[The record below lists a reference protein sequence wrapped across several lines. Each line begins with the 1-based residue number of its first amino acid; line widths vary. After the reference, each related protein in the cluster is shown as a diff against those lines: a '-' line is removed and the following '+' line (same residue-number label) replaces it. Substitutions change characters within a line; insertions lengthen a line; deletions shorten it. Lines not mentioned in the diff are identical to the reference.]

1 MIIIPLQV
9 VKKATNAI
17 EILAMRFIAVF
28 CSGFPRREMEHT
40 VEERCDSGD
49 FFKAITYFLLNK
61 HVTMSVR
68 PLNMLSMILI
78 FNQRLC
84 SFSYPFI
91 PVSKPVH
98 YAALENFISNFVIVV
113 GASNA
118 NQRLCTSYSL
128 STKRLGQVRVKI
140 EGLSLPKYSLID
152 IIFLFVPYSR
162 CSRHAT

>member
-1 MIIIPLQV
+1 
-9 VKKATNAI
+9 
-17 EILAMRFIAVF
+17 MRF
-28 CSGFPRREMEHT
+28 RR
-40 VEERCDSGD
+40 
-49 FFKAITYFLLNK
+49 FKAITYFFLNK
-61 HVTMSVR
+61 HVT
-68 PLNMLSMILI
+68 LNMLSMILI

-152 IIFLFVPYSR
+152 IIFLFVPHSR
-162 CSRHAT
+162 CSRHATWPGYFQTLKTRFERNASVLLNPVFKM

>member
-1 MIIIPLQV
+1 
-9 VKKATNAI
+9 
-17 EILAMRFIAVF
+17 MRF
-28 CSGFPRREMEHT
+28 RR
-40 VEERCDSGD
+40 
-49 FFKAITYFLLNK
+49 FKAITYFLLNK

-91 PVSKPVH
+91 PVSRPVH

-162 CSRHAT
+162 CSRHATWPGYFQTLKTRFERNSSVLLSPVFKM

>member
-1 MIIIPLQV
+1 
-9 VKKATNAI
+9 
-17 EILAMRFIAVF
+17 MRF
-28 CSGFPRREMEHT
+28 RR
-40 VEERCDSGD
+40 
-49 FFKAITYFLLNK
+49 FKAITYFFLNK
-61 HVTMSVR
+61 HMTMSVR
-68 PLNMLSMILI
+68 PMLSMILI

-162 CSRHAT
+162 CSRHATWPGYFQTLKTRFERNASVLLSPVFKM

>member
-1 MIIIPLQV
+1 
-9 VKKATNAI
+9 
-17 EILAMRFIAVF
+17 MRF
-28 CSGFPRREMEHT
+28 RR
-40 VEERCDSGD
+40 
-49 FFKAITYFLLNK
+49 FKAITYFFLNK

-84 SFSYPFI
+84 SFSYPLFI
-91 PVSKPVH
+91 PVSRPVH
-98 YAALENFISNFVIVV
+98 YVALENFISNFVIVV

-152 IIFLFVPYSR
+152 IIFNFCLYRIQDAVVTLRDRGTFKLWRPVSNVTPPSY
-162 CSRHAT
+162 

>member
-1 MIIIPLQV
+1 
-9 VKKATNAI
+9 
-17 EILAMRFIAVF
+17 MRF
-28 CSGFPRREMEHT
+28 RR
-40 VEERCDSGD
+40 
-49 FFKAITYFLLNK
+49 FKAITYFFLNK

-68 PLNMLSMILI
+68 ALNMLSMILI

-128 STKRLGQVRVKI
+128 STRRLGQVRVKI

-162 CSRHAT
+162 CSRHATWPGYFQTLKTRFECNASVLLNPVFKM

>member
-1 MIIIPLQV
+1 
-9 VKKATNAI
+9 
-17 EILAMRFIAVF
+17 MRF
-28 CSGFPRREMEHT
+28 RR
-40 VEERCDSGD
+40 
-49 FFKAITYFLLNK
+49 FKAITYFLLNK

-140 EGLSLPKYSLID
+140 KGLSLPKYSLID

-162 CSRHAT
+162 CSRHATWPGYFQTLKTRFERNASVLLSPVFKM

>member
-1 MIIIPLQV
+1 
-9 VKKATNAI
+9 
-17 EILAMRFIAVF
+17 MRF
-28 CSGFPRREMEHT
+28 RR
-40 VEERCDSGD
+40 
-49 FFKAITYFLLNK
+49 FKAITYFLLNK

-113 GASNA
+113 GGSNA

-162 CSRHAT
+162 CSRHATWPGYFQTLKTRFERNASVLLSPVFKM

>member
-1 MIIIPLQV
+1 
-9 VKKATNAI
+9 
-17 EILAMRFIAVF
+17 MRF
-28 CSGFPRREMEHT
+28 RR
-40 VEERCDSGD
+40 
-49 FFKAITYFLLNK
+49 FKAITYFLLNK

-91 PVSKPVH
+91 PVSRPVH

-152 IIFLFVPYSR
+152 IIFLFVPHSR
-162 CSRHAT
+162 CSRHATWPGYFQTLKTRFERNASVLLNPVFKM

>member
-1 MIIIPLQV
+1 
-9 VKKATNAI
+9 
-17 EILAMRFIAVF
+17 MRF
-28 CSGFPRREMEHT
+28 RR
-40 VEERCDSGD
+40 
-49 FFKAITYFLLNK
+49 FKAITYFFLNK

-91 PVSKPVH
+91 LVSKPVH
-98 YAALENFISNFVIVV
+98 YAALESFISNFVIVV
-113 GASNA
+113 GAS

-152 IIFLFVPYSR
+152 IIFNFCLYRIQDAVVTLRDRGTFKL
-162 CSRHAT
+162 

>member
-1 MIIIPLQV
+1 
-9 VKKATNAI
+9 
-17 EILAMRFIAVF
+17 MRF
-28 CSGFPRREMEHT
+28 RR
-40 VEERCDSGD
+40 
-49 FFKAITYFLLNK
+49 FKAITYFLLNK
-61 HVTMSVR
+61 HATMSVR

-84 SFSYPFI
+84 SFSYPLFI
-91 PVSKPVH
+91 PVSRPVH

-140 EGLSLPKYSLID
+140 EGLSG
-152 IIFLFVPYSR
+152 FLNIHWSISYFCLYRIQDAVVTLRDRGTFKLWRPVSNVTPPSY
-162 CSRHAT
+162 

>member
-1 MIIIPLQV
+1 
-9 VKKATNAI
+9 
-17 EILAMRFIAVF
+17 MRF
-28 CSGFPRREMEHT
+28 RR
-40 VEERCDSGD
+40 
-49 FFKAITYFLLNK
+49 FKAITYFLLNK

-91 PVSKPVH
+91 LVSKPVH
-98 YAALENFISNFVIVV
+98 YAALKNFISNFVIVV

-152 IIFLFVPYSR
+152 IIFLFVPHSR
-162 CSRHAT
+162 CSRHATWPGYFQTLKTRFECNASVLLNPVFKM

>member
-1 MIIIPLQV
+1 
-9 VKKATNAI
+9 
-17 EILAMRFIAVF
+17 MRF
-28 CSGFPRREMEHT
+28 RR
-40 VEERCDSGD
+40 
-49 FFKAITYFLLNK
+49 FKAITYFFLNK
-61 HVTMSVR
+61 HETMSVR

-91 PVSKPVH
+91 LVSKPVH
-98 YAALENFISNFVIVV
+98 YAALESFISNFVIVV

-152 IIFLFVPYSR
+152 IIFLFVPHSR
-162 CSRHAT
+162 CSRHATWPGYFQTLKTRFECNASVLLNPVFKM

>member
-1 MIIIPLQV
+1 
-9 VKKATNAI
+9 
-17 EILAMRFIAVF
+17 MRF
-28 CSGFPRREMEHT
+28 RR
-40 VEERCDSGD
+40 
-49 FFKAITYFLLNK
+49 FKAITYFFLNK

-113 GASNA
+113 GASN
-118 NQRLCTSYSL
+118 QRLCTSYSL

-152 IIFLFVPYSR
+152 IIFNFCLYRIQDAVVTLRDRGTFKL
-162 CSRHAT
+162 

>member
-1 MIIIPLQV
+1 
-9 VKKATNAI
+9 
-17 EILAMRFIAVF
+17 MRF
-28 CSGFPRREMEHT
+28 RR
-40 VEERCDSGD
+40 
-49 FFKAITYFLLNK
+49 FKAITYFLLNK

-84 SFSYPFI
+84 SFSYPLFI
-91 PVSKPVH
+91 PVSRPVH

-162 CSRHAT
+162 CSRHATWPGYFQTLKTRFERNASLLLSPVFKM